1 MSLHSH
7 DPTAIVGLACRF
19 PGGAD
24 DPQAFWNNLAE
35 GRDSI
40 VEVPEARWSS
50 AHYAPDFG
58 TPGRTR
64 SRWCGL
70 IEGVDRFDARFFQ
83 ISAREARSMDPQQR
97 LLLEETWRCIESA
110 AIPMDRLVGDG
121 RTGVFVGV
129 MANDYQQRLIEAQV
143 EPDAFSAL
151 GNYECILA
159 NRISHCFG
167 FSGPSLSINA
177 ACASSLVA
185 LHLARRA
192 LAAGD
197 CEYAL
202 VGAANL
208 NLHPWKYISFTQAG
222 MLSPD
227 GHCRTFDAGA
237 NGYVP
242 GDGIGVVLLTTLAR
256 ANAERRRIH
265 AVVRGSAINHVGGGR
280 SITAPSVDSQRRLI
294 ESAAEDAQI
303 GLDTVGYVEAHGT
316 GTSLGDPI
324 EVAALEQVYR
334 ASGAVNGACALGSVK
349 SNIGHLE
356 AAAGMAGLIKLIMM
370 LRHGTIPPTL
380 HVDAPNPLLDI
391 DDSCFRIASAAEPW
405 PAAGGL
411 RRAGLSSFGF
421 GGANAHAIIEEAPRR
436 QPEVA
441 GPAGDDREVF
451 LLSANTGEALR
462 RNLLAWRQWFDA
474 QDPDALR
481 LRDVCGV
488 AAQRVSLPHR
498 FAVCATSLADV
509 MHALDDALAKS
520 DASDRAQTGSGQ
532 AGSVKPWGLLF
543 GDEAPAEANTLS
555 DRLAAFGFEPAMIG
569 AEGAGWDVALAIA
582 GCRIERA
589 PDRVRISRPRLPL
602 QDPVSGNL
610 LAPLRASGAYLDRLR
625 AAAQGWCASCA
636 DTVLERGRALWCR
649 QQTFTKYLREWE
661 EALGGTGTDIEQMLR
676 DEPRSLPGVFAVALS
691 LRELDGRWSMGRI
704 RKTDDAFEELAT
716 LIVDGLLSRSDAVSL
731 LTGGDSSTI
740 AMALDG
746 RLARARSDR
755 PYSVL
760 RDMHRDLVEV
770 GDPDIW
776 LERAKRLRRAGP
788 PAGYCQLCIGTEVK
802 FEGEHALPDLDENTL
817 RDAMA
822 QLWQSGADVAIDR
835 LYPAGTFDI
844 IDVPTYRFA
853 GPSAWVDSAD
863 ARGAASRSRDV
874 VAFPVSQAAAVDDAA
889 ARSPPSM
896 REYANEHCIGDR
908 QLVPGACLIAA
919 ALESAGERLE
929 RAMLLKPLELASG
942 SDREPEIAIVD
953 TGTGLHLRHGP
964 QTVFRAT
971 RATDG
976 AGSGPAKIPGPA
988 IGPSSPVAPDARV
1001 YAAFARRGYAY
1012 GPALQ
1017 VLGAGRPDGGSRVY
1031 ALTPA
1036 AQASNA
1042 GVIEAAFQALLDTAA
1057 SRSEGLLVPFMV
1069 ESLYCTKEAHRAAA
1083 FAVVDIE
1090 GITVGEWGV
1099 RGRVSICD
1107 AQGRALAE
1115 FDGVDLRRL
1124 GDDAPA
1130 QPPPVAVDVASPI
1143 DAAQL
1148 LYVPVWREQADA
1160 ACESASGEDRSIPS
1174 LDPQAWVVGEIGPL
1188 TAALSQAMPGAKRI
1202 GWDQLP
1208 KWQDAE
1214 RLLRDGTFPD
1224 RIVVAFASPAA
1235 ESVPLAAFV
1244 ALCRGI
1250 ARANPERE
1258 LHLQVVTTG
1267 WQRILAG
1274 DAAGSPHLAAVVGVA
1289 KSVAREVA
1297 PIVFSAIDIDPDFDD
1312 VQIRAALCERGSA
1325 PLSEIAYRGRRRHVR
1340 VLERLNVDR
1349 DRSAFKPGGIYVIV
1363 GGLGGIGR
1371 AVARWIA
1378 VEYGA
1383 KVALI
1388 GRRGHDADAD
1398 AFVRELWTS
1407 GGDAI
1412 YLSADTC
1419 DRQSLGAALEAVRDR
1434 FGRIDGAMHAALS
1447 LSDRSIRHMDDAN
1460 FQRTYTVKAE
1470 GASLLAELTARDELD
1485 FLVFF
1490 SSILSLQG
1498 NPGQANYIAGCA
1510 YQDALAIWLEAHR
1523 KCPALCVNWG
1533 YWGETGAVADRHHA
1547 RLLHEQGID
1556 SIGIAEGIAG
1566 LESALV
1572 SGKQQVVV
1580 ARLSEERMA
1589 QMGIPASP
1597 KGQETMM
1604 DSTVRQDD
1612 TERPDCESGLTLID
1626 AYALARVADF
1636 LRCAAPV
1643 SLRSGHGF
1651 SFAQLADEL
1660 SLQPG
1665 YRRLLAAWLSD
1676 MTRHGLLQRTSD
1688 DLWMAAI
1695 CESAALEDLRASV
1708 LDHAPD
1714 KRAYLEL
1721 LDTTMDAAADMLSG
1735 RRAAPTVIFPDSS
1748 SRLVEGI
1755 YRDNAFSDAHNRML
1769 AERIVDDLA
1778 ASPERRVRIL
1788 EIGAGTGGSTAL
1800 ILPMID
1806 RFSDRIEYVY
1816 SDISL
1821 AFTKLGKRQFSDG
1834 RPYLAFALLDIESI
1848 DDRTL
1853 GRLGTFDL
1861 ILATNVVHACRD
1873 LRKAL
1878 AGIGQ
1883 LLATGG
1889 RLLLNELCRVE
1900 PFWTS
1905 TFGFLDGWWL
1915 FEDEELRL
1923 ANGPLLGPQQWCS
1936 LLANSG
1942 FERPDIQGLPGRETG
1957 QLRQCVVSAFKPA
1970 SNPRTNDGKARTMNA
1985 EQLRD
1990 RLSAITAEV
1999 LEVDA
2004 AELDSNETFSDLGID
2019 SILGVELVAKISA
2032 SLGIRLEATVVYD
2045 YPSIETLAA
2054 RLSKDVST
2062 PPASVDE
2069 GRVAQ
2074 VSRYA
2079 ASTPEI
2085 RQAPVADAMSVD
2097 RPRETPRVDE
2107 DRFDRANDAVR
2118 AENARSPAPSTPT
2131 PTHDDGIAVIG
2142 MSGRFPGADNLD
2154 AFWSNLIDGVDSV
2167 TEVPAARWDI
2177 DSVYSSDPRRPNA
2190 TYCRFGG
2197 FLGAVDRFDAGFFRI
2212 TPREAE
2218 RMDPQQRLLLE
2229 ESWRALEDGGY
2240 AGARRDG
2247 VRLGVFVGARHGD
2260 YLNELHRLGQDLDG
2274 ASFTGNDIAML
2285 AGRIAYQLDADG
2297 PALSIDTACS
2307 SSLVAIHQAC
2317 QALRRGEA
2325 QMALAAGVF
2334 VMNTAQFHVLTS
2346 KTGMLAPNGRCRTFD
2361 RAAEGFVPAE
2371 GVGVLLLK
2379 PLAAARADG
2388 DHIYGVVK
2396 ASGVN
2401 QDGRTNGITAP
2412 SARSQTR
2419 LIEEVYANA
2428 KIAPGTI
2435 SYVEAHGTG
2444 TMLGDPIEI
2453 EGLSNAYA
2461 GSGRLPPESCWI
2473 GSVKSNIG
2481 HAVTAAGV
2489 AGTIKVL
2496 LAMRAGRLPP
2506 SLHFD
2511 AANPHIDFA
2520 ATPFKVPT
2528 RAEPWRSG
2536 ATPLRAA
2543 VSSFGFSGTNCHL
2556 VIEQASAASTERRR
2570 SRPELFVLSAT
2581 TEQALRRRVFD
2592 LQAWL
2597 RRHQAEGSLDRV
2609 DAGDV
2614 AYSLAIRQHERCRVA
2629 FVAADLH
2636 GLIPMLDGPGIRC
2649 EHPGGNVGGAL
2660 MRRFVSMLTTD
2671 LAACATD
2678 DARGEVLE
2686 AIAESYAGG
2695 HAVAWFDIYPARGNR
2710 VVPLPTYPFEA
2721 ERHWPEATL
2730 ATADSRPAAP
2740 VAEVAETRLLV
2751 RQWQPAGTARTH
2763 RLPENTV
2770 VLVGRLET
2778 GLGERLKRALPNARI
2793 AVADAGHGRDLAE
2806 RLLHAGP
2813 VDAVIDLVDLT
2824 GGAPLDARIA
2834 LLQGF
2839 AETSRHNGLT
2849 LLHVTD
2855 RLLTPSGAEDSAAAF
2870 AVDASV
2876 IAEIS
2881 ALLRAEY
2888 RRIRSRHIDIDARDA
2903 GQGLPE
2909 LLLQELGDLH
2919 GDAEPDV
2926 SRLALRGGRRLR
2938 AVLAPVGASTRKAL
2952 RIEADGVYIV
2962 SGGVRGLGLE
2972 VARMLVARGARKLVL
2987 LGRQPVPPMPQW
2999 PALLADA
3006 ATPAPIRA
3014 RIAPLQA
3021 LVDAGV
3027 DIDVIVAALDGRD
3040 AIASVLDRF
3049 DRDTA
3054 PIRGFV
3060 HCAGAVDLEHPVFT
3074 NRSAAQIS
3082 AVIAP
3087 KTAGL
3092 ALADALLERGT
3103 LDFVVVFSSV
3113 SALAPRLA
3121 AGMLDYAAA
3130 NAVLNTWAER
3140 RRAEGRPCW
3149 ALAWG
3154 NWIGAG
3160 MGAVAGRSYAEL
3172 GLSTHDVA
3180 TGLSLFER
3188 ALEHDAPVV
3197 LPLAIRPG
3205 VFDAMTVQ
3213 TLPREPATTRREAE
3227 ASDAAEIANPSSRA
3241 THPQVV
3247 SALRAALGEALKLP
3261 DVRIQNDAEFG
3272 EMGID
3277 SVLIV
3282 EFVAKLERWLEQK
3295 IDPSLTLRYP
3305 TILSLADA
3313 LQERH
3318 PEALMRAL
3326 SLPAQ
3331 SREALSM
3338 PQSAPGAPSGSSERT
3353 VAAAPVPM
3361 RTPDPAAMRSVGQAA
3376 GVGAYPPL
3384 AIIGMA
3390 CHFPNSP
3397 DVERYWSN
3405 LRDGVDCTREIPAER
3420 WSIEEHYAAS
3430 ERVGKSVGKRG
3441 GFIDGIEYFDPRY
3454 FELPAEDAAEVDPL
3468 VRQFLEVGAECI
3480 HDAGYRRDELA
3491 GRSIGVFVGA
3501 RVSNYADRIV
3511 APGRRTLLGIGQ
3523 NFIAAHLSHF
3533 YDLHG
3538 PAMVIDTACSSSLA
3552 SLHQAAMSL
3561 INGECE
3567 MALAGGSEILL
3578 DEVVYQ
3584 RLSEARVLSPDGR
3597 CAVFDERA
3605 NGFVPGEGA
3614 GAVLLTTLERAIA
3627 NGDRIHAVIEAT
3639 AMNNDGRT
3647 MGVTTPN
3654 PAAQQRV
3661 VREAL
3666 RRAGVDARAIGYV
3679 EAHGTG
3685 TALGDPVELRAL
3697 TELYAADGVAPGRCP
3712 VGSVK
3717 SNLGHLL
3724 SSAGIASV
3732 LKVVLA
3738 LRHRAL
3744 PPTIHCERPNPRF
3757 DFSASPFRPCTA
3769 LEPWDGP
3776 LRAGISS
3783 FGFGG
3788 TNLHAIIAAPPSQ
3801 AIATRRPIAPP
3812 AFDRRRFW
3820 LDRSAGH
3827 GHRWLSQAVVES
3839 GPRVRKGDQRA
3850 LGRIRFLTEN
3860 A

>member
-1 MSLHSH
+1 MSLHLH

-19 PGGAD
+19 PGGAN
-24 DPQAFWNNLAE
+24 DPEAFWKNLTE

-40 VEVPEARWSS
+40 VEVPEARWSP

-70 IEGVDRFDARFFQ
+70 IDGVDRFDAKFFQ

-97 LLLEETWRCIESA
+97 LLLEETWHCIENA
-110 AIPMDRLVGDG
+110 AIPMDRLLGDG

-129 MANDYQQRLIEAQV
+129 MANDYQRRLQDAQL

-227 GHCRTFDAGA
+227 GRCRTFDAGA

-256 ANAERRRIH
+256 AKAERHRIH
-265 AVVRGSAINHVGGGR
+265 AVVRGSAVNHVGGGR

-294 ESAAEDAQI
+294 ESAAADAQI

-334 ASGAVNGACALGSVK
+334 AAGAVNGACALGSVK

-370 LRHGTIPPTL
+370 LKHGMIPPTL

-391 DDSCFRIASAAEPW
+391 SDSCFRIVSVAEPW
-405 PAAGGL
+405 QATAGGL

-421 GGANAHAIIEEAPRR
+421 GGANAHAIIEEAP
-436 QPEVA
+436 PGEA
-441 GPAGDDREVF
+441 DAADPAVLTTEVF
-451 LLSANTGEALR
+451 FLSANTRDALI
-462 RNLLAWRQWFDA
+462 RNLLAWREWLDA
-474 QDPDALR
+474 QDPDAIR
-481 LRDVCGV
+481 VRDLCGV
-488 AAQRVSLPHR
+488 AAQRVSLPYR
-498 FAVCATSLADV
+498 FAVPARSLADV
-509 MHALDDALAKS
+509 MRALDDTLANPGAL
-520 DASDRAQTGSGQ
+520 DRQQGGSGQ
-532 AGSVKPWGLLF
+532 PWGLLF
-543 GDEAPAEANTLS
+543 GDAAPAQANEVLS
-555 DRLAAFGFEPAMIG
+555 RLAAFGFEPAIVG
-569 AEGAGWDVALAIA
+569 AEGAGWDLALIAA

-589 PDRVRISRPRLPL
+589 PDRVRILRPRLPL
-602 QDPVSGNL
+602 QDTASGKV
-610 LAPLRASGAYLDRLR
+610 LAPLRASQAYLGTLR
-625 AAAQGWCASCA
+625 AAALGWCATYA
-636 DTVLERGRALWCR
+636 DTVFERGRALWCR
-649 QQTFTKYLREWE
+649 QQTFTKYLREWG
-661 EALGGTGTDIEQMLR
+661 EALSNIEIGVEHMFR
-676 DEPRSLPGVFAVALS
+676 DEQRSLPGVFAIAVS
-691 LRELDGRWSMGRI
+691 LRELDERWAMARM
-704 RKTDDAFEELAT
+704 RKTDDAFEELVS
-716 LIVDGLLSRSDAVSL
+716 LVIDGLLSRSDAVSL
-731 LTGGDSSTI
+731 LTDGDLSAI
-740 AMALDG
+740 VEVLDAK
-746 RLARARSDR
+746 LAHTRSDR

-760 RDMHRDLVEV
+760 RDMHRDLVEI
-770 GDPDIW
+770 GDPDRW
-776 LERAKRLRRAGP
+776 LQKVKQARREGP
-788 PAGYCQLCIGTEVK
+788 PAGYRQLCIGTEAR
-802 FEGEHALPDLDENTL
+802 FDGECTLPDLDEDSL
-817 RDAMA
+817 RAAMA
-822 QLWQSGADVAIDR
+822 QLWQSGANIAINR
-835 LYPAGTFDI
+835 LYPPGTFAI

-853 GPSAWVDSAD
+853 GSSAWIDNAD
-863 ARGAASRSRDV
+863 VREAVSQSRD
-874 VAFPVSQAAAVDDAA
+874 AGALSASEAAAVADTGALI
-889 ARSPPSM
+889 PPSM
-896 REYANEHCIGDR
+896 REYANEHRIDDR
-908 QLVPGACLIAA
+908 HLVPGACLIAA
-919 ALESAGERLE
+919 ALEAEGERLE
-929 RAMLLKPLELASG
+929 QAMLLNPLELAPG
-942 SDREPEIAIVD
+942 ADREPEVVIVR
-953 TGTGLHLRHGP
+953 TGAGLHIQHGP
-964 QTVFRAT
+964 LTVFRAA
-971 RATDG
+971 RVTDG
-976 AGSGPAKIPGPA
+976 AGARPVQILEFA
-988 IGPSSPVAPDARV
+988 IGPSSPMAPSV
-1001 YAAFARRGYAY
+1001 EIYAAFARRGYAY
-1012 GPALQ
+1012 GPQLQ
-1017 VLGAGRPDGGSRVY
+1017 VLGTGRPDGGFRVY
-1031 ALTPA
+1031 PLTRA
-1036 AQASNA
+1036 AQASIA
-1042 GVIEAAFQALLDTAA
+1042 GVIEAAFQSLLDAA
-1057 SRSEGLLVPFMV
+1057 EARSEGLLVPFMV
-1069 ESLYCTKEAHRAAA
+1069 ECLYCKKEAHRAAV
-1083 FAVVDIE
+1083 FVVVDMV
-1090 GITVGEWGV
+1090 GITVGDWGV

-1107 AQGRALAE
+1107 AQGRVLAE

-1124 GDDAPA
+1124 GDRAPA
-1130 QPPPVAVDVASPI
+1130 QPAAVAHDVVSPI
-1143 DAAQL
+1143 DDSQL
-1148 LYVPVWREQADA
+1148 LYAPIWRELEEQAE
-1160 ACESASGEDRSIPS
+1160 ESASEKDRLTSS
-1174 LDPQAWVVGEIGPL
+1174 LDHHVWVVGEAGPL
-1188 TAALSQAMPGAKRI
+1188 TSALSHAIPGAVHI
-1202 GWDQLP
+1202 SWDRLSQ
-1208 KWQDAE
+1208 WQDVE
-1214 RLLRDGTFPD
+1214 RLLRGGVFPD
-1224 RIVVAFASPAA
+1224 RIVVGFASSAA
-1235 ESVPLAAFV
+1235 ESGPLNAFV

-1267 WQRILAG
+1267 WQNILPG
-1274 DAAGSPHLAAVVGVA
+1274 DTAGSPYLAAVIGVA

-1297 PIVFSAIDIDPDFDD
+1297 PIVFSAIDLDHDFDD
-1312 VQIRAALCERGSA
+1312 VQIGAAVCERARA
-1325 PLSEIAYRGRRRHVR
+1325 PLSEVAYRGRRRYVR
-1340 VLERLNVDR
+1340 MLDRLNVDR
-1349 DRSAFKPGGIYVIV
+1349 GGTAFKPGGTYAIV

-1378 VEYGA
+1378 DKYRA

-1388 GRRGHDADAD
+1388 GRRNSDADVA
-1398 AFVRELWTS
+1398 AFVRELCAS
-1407 GGDAI
+1407 GGDAM

-1419 DRQSLGAALEAVRDR
+1419 DRESMCAALEAVRDR
-1434 FGRIDGAMHAALS
+1434 FGRIDGAMHAALL

-1470 GASLLAELTARDELD
+1470 GASLLAELTECDELD

-1510 YQDALAIWLEAHR
+1510 YQDALAVWLKTQTKR
-1523 KCPALCVNWG
+1523 PALSVNWG
-1533 YWGETGAVADRHHA
+1533 YWGETGAVADTHHA
-1547 RLLHEQGID
+1547 RLLYEQGIE
-1556 SIGIAEGIAG
+1556 SISIDDGIAG

-1589 QMGIPASP
+1589 QMGIQTPSKAR
-1597 KGQETMM
+1597 E
-1604 DSTVRQDD
+1604 V
-1612 TERPDCESGLTLID
+1612 ERNSVARRDEVERLDCESGLTMID
-1626 AYALARVADF
+1626 TYAMARVADF
-1636 LRCAAPV
+1636 LRRAAPT
-1643 SLRSGHGF
+1643 SLSSRHGF
-1651 SFAQLADEL
+1651 SFAQLSDEL
-1660 SLQPG
+1660 SLQAG

-1676 MTRHGLLQRTSD
+1676 MTRYGLLQRISD
-1688 DLWMAAI
+1688 DLWMAA
-1695 CESAALEDLRASV
+1695 EYEHGALEDLRASV
-1708 LDHAPD
+1708 LDDAAD
-1714 KRAYLEL
+1714 KRPYVEL

-1735 RRAAPTVIFPDSS
+1735 RRPAPTVIFPDSS

-1755 YRDNAFSDAHNRML
+1755 YRGNAFSDAHNRML
-1769 AERIVDDLA
+1769 AEQIVDDLA
-1778 ASPERRVRIL
+1778 SSPERRIRIL
-1788 EIGAGTGGSTAL
+1788 EIGAGTGGSTAM

-1816 SDISL
+1816 SDVSL
-1821 AFTKLGKRQFSDG
+1821 AFTKLGKRQFSSG
-1834 RPYLAFALLDIESI
+1834 RPYLDFALLDIETI

-1853 GRLGTFDL
+1853 QRLGTFDL

-1878 AGIGQ
+1878 SGIGR
-1883 LLATGG
+1883 LLAANG
-1889 RLLLNELCRVE
+1889 RLLLNELCRIE

-1915 FEDEELRL
+1915 FEDQELRL
-1923 ANGPLLGPQQWCS
+1923 AHGPLLGPQQWCS
-1936 LLANSG
+1936 LLAISG
-1942 FERPDIQGLPGRETG
+1942 FERPGIQGLPGRETE
-1957 QLRQCVVSAFKPA
+1957 QLRQCVVSAFKSAPNA
-1970 SNPRTNDGKARTMNA
+1970 QTNGEKAPNMNIQ
-1985 EQLRD
+1985 QLRD

-1999 LEVDA
+1999 LEVEVV
-2004 AELDSNETFSDLGID
+2004 ELDANETFSDLGID
-2019 SILGVELVAKISA
+2019 SIIGVELVAKINA
-2032 SLGIRLEATVVYD
+2032 SFGVRLEATVVYD
-2045 YPSIETLAA
+2045 YPSIATLAT
-2054 RLSKDVST
+2054 RLLKDVST
-2062 PPASVDE
+2062 TTPSGND
-2069 GRVAQ
+2069 AQ
-2074 VSRYA
+2074 IARVSRYA
-2079 ASTPEI
+2079 ASIPEI
-2085 RQAPVADAMSVD
+2085 QQASVAEVMPADS
-2097 RPRETPRVDE
+2097 PRDTPHGDKNAVNRLS
-2107 DRFDRANDAVR
+2107 AAVR
-2118 AENARSPAPSTPT
+2118 AESTGSLMPPMST
-2131 PTHDDGIAVIG
+2131 EDDGIAVIG

-2154 AFWSNLIDGVDSV
+2154 AFWVNLVNGIDSV

-2177 DSVYSSDPRRPNA
+2177 DSVYSDDPRTPNA

-2197 FLGAVDRFDAGFFRI
+2197 FLDAVDRFDAGFFKI

-2218 RMDPQQRLLLE
+2218 KMDPQQRLLLE

-2260 YLNELHRLGQDLDG
+2260 YQNELHRLGQDLDG
-2274 ASFTGNDIAML
+2274 ASFTGNDTAML

-2317 QALRRGEA
+2317 RALRCGEA
-2325 QMALAAGVF
+2325 QLALAAGVF

-2361 RAAEGFVPAE
+2361 KAAEGFVPAE

-2388 DHIYGVVK
+2388 DYIHGVVK

-2428 KIAPGTI
+2428 KIEAGTI

-2453 EGLSNAYA
+2453 EGLSNAYTA
-2461 GSGRLPPESCWI
+2461 SGRLPPASCWI

-2481 HAVTAAGV
+2481 HAATAAGV
-2489 AGTIKVL
+2489 AGVIKVL
-2496 LAMRAGRLPP
+2496 LAMRARTLPP

-2511 AANPHIDFA
+2511 AANQHIDFA
-2520 ATPFKVPT
+2520 RTPFKVPT
-2528 RAEPWRSG
+2528 RAEPWRSS

-2556 VIEQASAASTERRR
+2556 VIEQAPIASAQQRR
-2570 SRPELFVLSAT
+2570 SRPELYVLSAA
-2581 TEQALRRRVFD
+2581 TEQALRRRIFG

-2597 RRHQAEGSLDRV
+2597 RRCEAEGAIDRI
-2609 DAGDV
+2609 DAEDV
-2614 AYSLAIRQHERCRVA
+2614 AYSLAIRQHERFRVA

-2636 GLIPMLDGPGIRC
+2636 GLIAALDGPGIRS
-2649 EHPGGNVGGAL
+2649 EHPGGNAGGAL
-2660 MRRFVSMLTTD
+2660 MRRFVSTLATD
-2671 LAACATD
+2671 LATCAKD
-2678 DARGEVLE
+2678 DERWQLLE
-2686 AIAESYAGG
+2686 AIADAYAGG
-2695 HAVAWFDIYPARGNR
+2695 HVIAWFDIYPAGSHR

-2721 ERHWPEATL
+2721 ERHWPEAVL
-2730 ATADSRPAAP
+2730 STADSRAAAP
-2740 VAEVAETRLLV
+2740 ATDMTEVRFLA
-2751 RQWQPAGTARTH
+2751 RQWQPVGAARMH
-2763 RLPENTV
+2763 VLPKNTV
-2770 VLVGRLET
+2770 VLVGGQET
-2778 GLGERLKRALPNARI
+2778 GLGERLKKALRNARV
-2793 AVADAGHGRDLAE
+2793 AVANVDDGCALAQT
-2806 RLLHAGP
+2806 LLNEGP

-2824 GGAPLDARIA
+2824 GGAQLHARVA

-2839 AETSRHNGLT
+2839 TEASRQTGLT
-2849 LLHVTD
+2849 VLHVTD
-2855 RLLTPSGAEDSAAAF
+2855 RLLTPSGAEGPPDAF
-2870 AVDASV
+2870 AAESAV

-2903 GQGLPE
+2903 GQNMLDV
-2909 LLLQELGDLH
+2909 LLQELADLH
-2919 GDAEPDV
+2919 DGAETDV
-2926 SRLALRGGRRLR
+2926 SQLALRKGRRLR
-2938 AVLAPVGASTRKAL
+2938 SVLAPAGASTRKAF
-2952 RIEADGVYIV
+2952 RVDADGVYIV

-2972 VARMLVARGARKLVL
+2972 AARMLVARGARRLVL
-2987 LGRQPVPPMPQW
+2987 LGRQPMPPMLQW

-3006 ATPAPIRA
+3006 ATPAAVRA
-3014 RIAPLQA
+3014 RIAPMQA
-3021 LVDAGV
+3021 LVDADV
-3027 DIDVIVAALDGRD
+3027 SIEVIVEALDGRD
-3040 AIASVLDRF
+3040 AIANVLDRLS
-3049 DRDTA
+3049 RYTW

-3060 HCAGAVDLEHPVFT
+3060 HCAGTVDLEHPVFT

-3087 KTAGL
+3087 KVAGL
-3092 ALADALLERGT
+3092 ALADALLERWT
-3103 LDFVVVFSSV
+3103 LDFVVVYSSI

-3121 AGMLDYAAA
+3121 VGILDYAAA
-3130 NAVLNTWAER
+3130 NGVLNTWAER
-3140 RRAEGRPCW
+3140 RRAEGKPCW

-3154 NWIGAG
+3154 NWVGAG

-3180 TGLSLFER
+3180 TGLSMFER
-3188 ALEHDAPVV
+3188 ALEYDMPVV
-3197 LPLAIRPG
+3197 LPLAIRSG
-3205 VFDAMTVQ
+3205 AFDATKLH
-3213 TLPREPATTRREAE
+3213 TLPQELETTRRERKE
-3227 ASDAAEIANPSSRA
+3227 TDVVEIRNVAPRA
-3241 THPQVV
+3241 THPRVV

-3261 DVRIQNDAEFG
+3261 DNRIENDAEFG
-3272 EMGID
+3272 AMGID
-3277 SVLIV
+3277 SIMIV
-3282 EFVAKLERWLEQK
+3282 EFIAKLERWLGEK
-3295 IDPSLTLRYP
+3295 IDPSLTLQYP

-3313 LQERH
+3313 LQQRY
-3318 PEALMRAL
+3318 PQALVRTLSIPVQRDEALT
-3326 SLPAQ
+3326 
-3331 SREALSM
+3331 M
-3338 PQSAPGAPSGSSERT
+3338 PQSMPCAPPESRDDTGDSAPAQMQA
-3353 VAAAPVPM
+3353 V
-3361 RTPDPAAMRSVGQAA
+3361 DPASTCAA
-3376 GVGAYPPL
+3376 VEARNVRAYPPL

-3397 DVERYWSN
+3397 DVERYWAN

-3420 WSIEEHYAAS
+3420 WSIEKHYAS
-3430 ERVGKSVGKRG
+3430 LERVGKSVSKRG
-3441 GFIDGIEYFDPRY
+3441 GFIDGIEYFDPGY

-3480 HDAGYRRDELA
+3480 HDAGYRRDELT

-3501 RVSNYADRIV
+3501 RVSNYAERVI

-3533 YDLHG
+3533 YDLRG

-3561 INGECE
+3561 HSGECE
-3567 MALAGGSEILL
+3567 MAFAGGSEILL

-3627 NGDRIHAVIEAT
+3627 NGDRIHAVIEST

-3666 RRAGVDARAIGYV
+3666 RRAEVDARAIGYV

-3697 TELYAADGVAPGRCP
+3697 TELYADHGVSPGQCP

-3738 LRHRAL
+3738 LKHREL

-3757 DFSASPFRPCTA
+3757 DFSTSPFRPCTA
-3769 LEPWDGP
+3769 REPWDGP

-3788 TNLHAIIAAPPSQ
+3788 TNAHAIIAAAPSQ
-3801 AIATRRPIAPP
+3801 AITTRQPIARP

-3820 LDRSAGH
+3820 LDRMDWRGH
-3827 GHRWLSQAVVES
+3827 PSQSQAAAES
-3839 GPRVRKGDQRA
+3839 GPRVQKRDQRA